1 MSYNYRVKNVGGI
14 YEEQKKPSDIS
25 DLLAIKMV
33 LFDKYDCYSTLGQ
46 IHGISQPIKG
56 SFQDF
61 IATPKNNG
69 YRSLNTN
76 VMYKDANIQVR
87 MRTND
92 MQKTNDLGI
101 FSDLNQD
108 AKDRLSDDMR
118 KNLSNLSKK

>member
-1 MSYNYRVKNVGGI
+1 
-14 YEEQKKPSDIS
+14 
-25 DLLAIKMV
+25 
-33 LFDKYDCYSTLGQ
+33 
-46 IHGISQPIKG
+46 
-56 SFQDF
+56 
-61 IATPKNNG
+61 
-69 YRSLNTN
+69 
-76 VMYKDANIQVR
+76 MYKDANIQVR